1 MCHNWHCLFAP
12 FPWNP
17 LPFGAM
23 QVAVVSETYPE
34 ERRVALIPSAAAL
47 LSKAGWEVVVE
58 TGAGAAAGFSDADY
72 ESKGAKIAKDRRAA
86 FLDADVIVQVRALGA
101 NSEAGRGDL
110 ELLQAGQVVIGT
122 CDPLGNPQAVQ
133 EIADHKATLFALE
146 LIPRIT
152 RAQSMDVLSSMATI
166 AGYKSVLKAAD
177 HLPKLFPMLMT
188 AAGTLVAAKVLVIGA
203 GVAGLQAI
211 ASARRL
217 GAVVQAYDVRPVVK
231 EQIESLG
238 AKFVEL
244 RLDNA
249 DAEGQGGYA
258 KQLSDEQVKMQQAQL
273 ADIIAECDVCITTA
287 AIPGR
292 PSPLLITADAVK
304 RMRAGSVI
312 VDLAAERGGNC
323 ELTEADQTIVAEGV
337 TILAPTNLPAE
348 VPQHASQMYAKNL
361 VNFLLHMTKDGM
373 FEIDLEDEIVCET
386 LAAHDG
392 EVYHPRLRDMLD
404 LAPLEPAEKV
414 PSADHLASG
423 N

>member
-1 MCHNWHCLFAP
+1 MK
-12 FPWNP
+12 
-17 LPFGAM
+17 
-23 QVAVVSETYPE
+23 VAVVHETDPL
-34 ERRVALIPSAAAL
+34 ERRVALIPAAIASL
-47 LSKAGWEVVVE
+47 TKVGWEVVVE
-58 TGAGAAAGFSDADY
+58 TGAGESAGFSDADY
-72 ESKGAKIAKDRRAA
+72 QNKGAQIVDDRPAA
-86 FLDADVIVQVRALGA
+86 FQAADVIVQVRALGA
-101 NSEAGRGDL
+101 NLEAGRGDL
-110 ELLQAGQVVIGT
+110 ELFRAGQIVIGS

-133 EIADHKATLFALE
+133 ELADRGITLFALE

-166 AGYKSVLKAAD
+166 AGYKAVLKAAD
-177 HLPKLFPMLMT
+177 QLPKIFPMLMT

-244 RLDNA
+244 KLDNA

-258 KQLSDEQVKMQQAQL
+258 KQLSDDQVKMQQAQL
-273 ADIIAECDVCITTA
+273 ADIISECDVCISTA

-323 ELTEADQTIVAEGV
+323 ELTQADQSIIAEGV
-337 TILAPTNLPAE
+337 SILGPTNLPSE
-348 VPQHASQMYAKNL
+348 VPQHASQMFAKNL
-361 VNFLLHMTKDGM
+361 VNFLLNMSKEGEL
-373 FEIDLEDEIVCET
+373 EIDLEDEIVRNT
-386 LAAHDG
+386 LAARDG
-392 EVYHPRLRDMLD
+392 QVHSQRLRDMLD
-404 LAPLEPAEKV
+404 LGPLVLPPTTPPV
-414 PSADHLASG
+414 DHLAG
-423 N
+423 NSE